1 MTYTYIADNQSLADF
16 CQSDATLLAIDTEFV
31 RTRTFYARPGLYQL
45 HDGTRTAL
53 VDPLAV
59 TDLNPLWRLLHDSNR
74 LCLLHAG
81 GEDLEL
87 FQHQSGALPARV
99 HDTQLAAAF
108 LGLGAQL
115 GFAPLVEQL
124 LGVSLDKAHARTD
137 WLARPLS
144 AAQLSYAAD
153 DVIYLYPLYQQLHE
167 QLAQKGLLDWFE
179 QECEWA
185 VKRRTV
191 SVAPALAYLEMK
203 NAWTLDRQALG
214 ILQRLCEWRL
224 NEARKRD
231 LAVNFVVRE
240 AHLLQVAE
248 RAPQSLS
255 DLNRLGLDPMEI
267 KRHGQTLLGLV
278 QQALAAPESWPEPVK
293 RLVDF
298 PGYKAEL
305 KRIRG
310 LVEQAGDAS
319 GVPAELIAS
328 KRLIHQYLSWKWRLE
343 ESEAAVPAL
352 LQGWRGDLL
361 RIKLEG

>member
-1 MTYTYIADNQSLADF
+1 MTYTIISDNQALADF
-16 CQSDATLLAIDTEFV
+16 CQTNATVLAVDTEFV
-31 RTRTFYARPGLYQL
+31 RTRTYYARPGLYQIN
-45 HDGTRTAL
+45 DGEHTAL

-59 TDLNPLWRLLHDSNR
+59 TDMSPLWRLLHDGNR

-144 AAQLSYAAD
+144 PAQLSYAAD
-153 DVIYLYPLYQQLHE
+153 DVIYLYPLYRTLHE
-167 QLAQKGLLDWFE
+167 RLAQKGLLDWFE
-179 QECEWA
+179 QECEWT
-185 VKRRTV
+185 VKRRAV
-191 SVAPALAYLEMK
+191 NVRPELAYLEVK

-214 ILQRLCEWRL
+214 ILQRLCAWRL

-240 AHLLQVAE
+240 AHLLRVAE
-248 RAPQSLS
+248 RAPGSLS
-255 DLNRLGLDPMEI
+255 DLNRLGLEPMEI
-267 KRHGQTLLGLV
+267 KRHGQTLLALV
-278 QQALAAPESWPEPVK
+278 QQALAAPDSWPEPVK

-305 KRIRG
+305 KRIRE
-310 LVEQAGDAS
+310 LVEQAGEAS

-343 ESEAAVPAL
+343 ESEDAMPAL
-352 LQGWRGDLL
+352 LQGWRGELMQSRL
-361 RIKLEG
+361 

>member
-1 MTYTYIADNQSLADF
+1 MTYIYIDDNQQLAEF
-16 CQSDATLLAIDTEFV
+16 CETDATVLAIDTEFV
-31 RTRTFYARPGLYQL
+31 RTRTYYARPGLYQL
-45 HDGTRTAL
+45 NDGERTAL
-53 VDPLAV
+53 IDPLAV
-59 TDLNPLWRLLHDSNR
+59 TDCTPLWRLLHDPAR

-144 AAQLSYAAD
+144 DAQLSYAAD
-153 DVIYLYPLYQQLHE
+153 DVIYLYPLYQTLHE
-167 QLAQKGLLDWFE
+167 QLSQKGFLDWFE

-185 VKRRTV
+185 VKRRAV
-191 SVAPALAYLEMK
+191 SVAPGLAYLEAK

-240 AHLLQVAE
+240 AHLLRVAE
-248 RAPQSLS
+248 RAPQNLS
-255 DLNRLGLDPMEI
+255 DLNRLGLEPMEI
-267 KRHGQTLLGLV
+267 KRHGHTLLALV
-278 QQALAAPESWPEPVK
+278 QQALETPESWPERVT

-310 LVEQAGDAS
+310 LVEQAGEAS

-343 ESEAAVPAL
+343 ESAEARPLL
-352 LQGWRGDLL
+352 LQGWRGELL
-361 RIKLEG
+361 EQSL

>member
-1 MTYTYIADNQSLADF
+1 MTYLYIDDNQQLADF
-16 CQSDATLLAIDTEFV
+16 CQTSAIVLAIDTEFV
-31 RTRTFYARPGLYQL
+31 RTRTYHARPGLYQL
-45 HDGTRTAL
+45 NDGERTAL
-53 VDPLAV
+53 IDPLAV
-59 TDLNPLWRLLHDSNR
+59 TDCSPLWRLLHNPER

-144 AAQLSYAAD
+144 AEQLSYAAD
-153 DVIYLYPLYQQLHE
+153 DVIYLYPLYEKLHA
-167 QLAQKGLLDWFE
+167 QLAEKGFLGWYE
-179 QECEWA
+179 QECEAA
-185 VKRRTV
+185 VKRRGESTT
-191 SVAPALAYLEMK
+191 PELAYLDIK

-214 ILQRLCEWRL
+214 ILQQLCAWRL

-240 AHLLQVAE
+240 AHLFRVAE
-248 RAPQSLS
+248 RAPQSLT

-267 KRHGQTLLGLV
+267 KRHGKTMLALV
-278 QQALAAPESWPEPVK
+278 QQALSMPESWPAPVK

-298 PGYKAEL
+298 PDYKAEL
-305 KRIRG
+305 KRIRT
-310 LVEQAGDAS
+310 VIEQAGEAAD
-319 GVPAELIAS
+319 VPAELIAS
-328 KRLIHQYLSWKWRLE
+328 KRIIHQYLSWKWRLQ
-343 ESEAAVPAL
+343 ESDSTPPVL
-352 LQGWRGDLL
+352 LQGWRGELL
-361 RIKLEG
+361 SGKL